1 MKFFIT
7 LLFILIG
14 NQLYALEIS
23 WIKLQGAPKSFA
35 KAKIINDEIILL
47 ENSILNEN
55 SYIYFSNNF
64 GESWKEFELP
74 AKANLFELMN
84 SNEVVIPLYNGK
96 NSKGFA
102 YINKSRDSITY
113 DSFLSR
119 LCNSNLSYLGDNLFI
134 ASEYNKY
141 NYFIDFSDKK
151 ENLIS
156 IRKNENRNL
165 FYVNTSYYDK
175 ISKTIYLIYIDD
187 VVFTS
192 QDKGKNWDSIS
203 TVSEFKEDFG
213 IFHNGEDLF
222 FTRLISED
230 NKNMY
235 LVRYKNDFQEQDTVF
250 GPKANHDPY
259 GFPLSDLQV
268 ASVNDNLLLSL
279 YKQELFHST
288 NSGATFVPI
297 NKPIKYGKIHQIYIN
312 KNNQIILNIDFN
324 LYYGEINPT
333 SIHKILNN
341 KSNIYPNPVA
351 SGEKIWVQNQHSEN
365 IQRLII
371 LNLNNQVV
379 MKINNDK
386 IFFKNDGFGFSTRN
400 LISGVYFLRINNQNK
415 MIKFIVK

>member
-1 MKFFIT
+1 MKYIFT

-14 NQLYALEIS
+14 IHLYAHEIS
-23 WIKLQGAPKSFA
+23 WIRLNGSPGTFA

-47 ENSILNEN
+47 ENSILDEY

-64 GESWKEFELP
+64 GESWEVFELP
-74 AKANLFELMN
+74 AKANMFELID
-84 SNEVVIPLYNGK
+84 SNEVIIPLFSGMNA
-96 NSKGFA
+96 KGFS
-102 YINKSRDSITY
+102 YINRTRDSIAY

-141 NYFIDFSDKK
+141 HYFIDYSDKK

-156 IRKNENRNL
+156 IRKNENRNS

-192 QDKGKNWDSIS
+192 QDKGKNWDSIN

-268 ASVNDNLLLSL
+268 TSVNNNLLVSL

-288 NSGATFVPI
+288 NSGDTFVPI
-297 NKPIKYGKIHQIYIN
+297 NKPIKDGKIHQIYIN

-324 LYYGEINPT
+324 MYYGEINPT
-333 SIHKILNN
+333 SIHKNLIN
-341 KSNIYPNPVA
+341 KSNIYPNPVS

-365 IQRLII
+365 IQGLII
-371 LNLNNQVV
+371 FNLNNQVV
-379 MKINNDK
+379 MKINNDN
-386 IFFKNDGFGFSTRN
+386 IYYKNDGFGFSTRN
-400 LISGVYFLRINNQNK
+400 LMAGVYFLKINNQNN